1 MPFFYIFASSPWH
14 LLAIEFFSSFA
25 WSGLELAAFNFLL
38 NITPADKRS
47 VYIANHTFLKGIAI
61 VAGTLIGGFA
71 AHAVAGSGFLFMS
84 GLQIIFFISFVNNI
98 HANYSQGKIDI
109 NTQDNV
115 TVINNQATATSN
127 SQNGDANASA
137 DSSVRVDG
145 DNVSGKISTDVNG
158 QKNEIK
164 IDKSGTYSIK
174 DNNGQVTITQSVKS
188 ATMSPTIIN
197 DNQNENKIDNQSR
210 GVMSW
215 IKSLLNFLAGLFK

>member
-1 MPFFYIFASSPWH
+1 MKIMVKYPTM
-14 LLAIEFFSSFA
+14 
-25 WSGLELAAFNFLL
+25 L
-38 NITPADKRS
+38 NI
-47 VYIANHTFLKGIAI
+47 IL
-61 VAGTLIGGFA
+61 
-71 AHAVAGSGFLFMS
+71 
-84 GLQIIFFISFVNNI
+84 IIFFISFVNNI

-158 QKNEIK
+158 KKNEIK